1 MEVRGFKNGK
11 YSRKGG
17 GGVDEERGFFLKLQV
32 ITAPE
37 TLTVEISLPFPSWE
51 NFNISKK
58 INWSSLCFFLEP
70 VWKGPRKL
78 DNEGL
83 RVHSDG
89 SVSFIVILREKT
101 KSNNNFVFYLF
112 IRRKRSNRGYRFIH
126 YRTRLK
132 IDLTN
137 NLNRISSIIRVF
149 RSGFVRREFPFNV
162 FQLNNIFVS
171 TKDGKWHNPRT
182 MERNNGQDG
191 SLKGNVAVLAKSRLL
206 PENIDHQTKLWTL
219 DVGQVGLC
227 SQIFFY
233 QTRIFSDLTLSI
245 LQLYLHSGPGTG

>member
-1 MEVRGFKNGK
+1 MVNIHG
-11 YSRKGG
+11 KGG

-101 KSNNNFVFYLF
+101 KSNNILYFTSSFEERDRRGDTGSFIIALDSKSISPIILTVFHQSLEF
-112 IRRKRSNRGYRFIH
+112 FAV
-126 YRTRLK
+126 
-132 IDLTN
+132 DL
-137 NLNRISSIIRVF
+137 
-149 RSGFVRREFPFNV
+149 
-162 FQLNNIFVS
+162 
-171 TKDGKWHNPRT
+171 
-182 MERNNGQDG
+182 
-191 SLKGNVAVLAKSRLL
+191 
-206 PENIDHQTKLWTL
+206 
-219 DVGQVGLC
+219 
-227 SQIFFY
+227 
-233 QTRIFSDLTLSI
+233 
-245 LQLYLHSGPGTG
+245 

>member
-17 GGVDEERGFFLKLQV
+17 GGGWWRERGFFLKLPV

-58 INWSSLCFFLEP
+58 INWLSLCFFLEP

-89 SVSFIVILREKT
+89 FHSVSFIVTYCGKKPSLTTILYFTSSCEERD
-101 KSNNNFVFYLF
+101 
-112 IRRKRSNRGYRFIH
+112 R
-126 YRTRLK
+126 RLK

-149 RSGFVRREFPFNV
+149 RNGFVRREFPFNV
-162 FQLNNIFVS
+162 LQLNNIFVS
-171 TKDGKWHNPRT
+171 TNDGKWHNPRT

-191 SLKGNVAVLAKSRLL
+191 SLKGNGAGLAKSRLL
-206 PENIDHQTKLWTL
+206 PENIDHQTELWNL
-219 DVGQVGLC
+219 DVGQIGLC

-233 QTRIFSDLTLSI
+233 QTCIFSDLTLSI
-245 LQLYLHSGPGTG
+245 LQLYLHCGPGTG

>member
-1 MEVRGFKNGK
+1 MVNIHGR
-11 YSRKGG
+11 GG
-17 GGVDEERGFFLKLQV
+17 GGGWWRERGFFLKLPV

-58 INWSSLCFFLEP
+58 INWLSLCFFLEP

-89 SVSFIVILREKT
+89 FHSVSFIVTYCGKKPSLTTILYFTSSCEERD
-101 KSNNNFVFYLF
+101 
-112 IRRKRSNRGYRFIH
+112 R
-126 YRTRLK
+126 RLK

-149 RSGFVRREFPFNV
+149 SQWICKEGVS
-162 FQLNNIFVS
+162 FQCSSVKQYLRIYERWKVAQS
-171 TKDGKWHNPRT
+171 AHHGKKQRPGW
-182 MERNNGQDG
+182 
-191 SLKGNVAVLAKSRLL
+191 
-206 PENIDHQTKLWTL
+206 
-219 DVGQVGLC
+219 
-227 SQIFFY
+227 
-233 QTRIFSDLTLSI
+233 FSE
-245 LQLYLHSGPGTG
+245 G